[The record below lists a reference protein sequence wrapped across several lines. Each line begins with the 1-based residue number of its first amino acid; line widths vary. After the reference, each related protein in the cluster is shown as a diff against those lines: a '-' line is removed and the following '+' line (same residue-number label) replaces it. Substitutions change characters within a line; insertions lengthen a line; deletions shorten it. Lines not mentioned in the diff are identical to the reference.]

1 MGHSQAEKAQSR
13 ERIVGA
19 AARQVR
25 EGGLESVSIADLM
38 KQAKLTHGGFYGHF
52 PSRSALLA
60 AALERA
66 LFEGEAASIAAN
78 KRKGPRTLKSITGN
92 YLSAAHRDDIGE
104 GCAVAALLG
113 DVSREEPEVREIMTQ
128 RLELYF
134 SDLARVIGDVPK
146 ADELAVSTW
155 CTMVGALML
164 SRLFKGEERSD
175 AILRIARKAIL
186 DSEAHAKEQV

>member
-52 PSRSALLA
+52 PSRSALLT

-134 SDLARVIGDVPK
+134 SYLARVIGDVPK